1 MREVAALV
9 NLIYCEL
16 LKLKRS
22 KMLLISFL
30 GALVTPI
37 MMIVDGIRTHY
48 AHPEIV
54 NTLADLYDSC
64 LFYTMIIFGL
74 LVYTVI
80 AAYLFSREYSE
91 KTLKTVLTVP
101 VPKLSL
107 IASKFNMLFIWII
120 ALTLVSWVSTF
131 ILAATYNVI
140 FGIAEFSM
148 TVALRYLGKMLL
160 GGVLMFLTL
169 SPFAFLAEWTKGI
182 VVPVIV
188 AATVLMGNAAL
199 SNEAL
204 GALFPWT
211 ATLLLING
219 KITGIGY
226 LNTFAISLIALV
238 SILGF
243 LASVIYFQ
251 KEDIK

>member
-1 MREVAALV
+1 
-9 NLIYCEL
+9 
-16 LKLKRS
+16 
-22 KMLLISFL
+22 MLLISSL

-37 MMIVDGIRTHY
+37 MMIIDGVRVHY

-101 VPKLSL
+101 VPRLSL
-107 IASKFNMLFIWII
+107 IASKFSMLLIWMI
-120 ALTLVSWVSTF
+120 ALTLVSWSSTF
-131 ILAATYNVI
+131 ILAAAYHAI
-140 FGIAEFSM
+140 FGMAEFSV
-148 TVALRYLGKMLL
+148 TVAWHYLGQMLF

-169 SPFAFLAEWTKGI
+169 SPFAFLAEWTKGL
-182 VVPVIV
+182 VVPVIA

-199 SNEAL
+199 ANEAI

-219 KITGIGY
+219 KIPGTGY
-226 LNTFAISLIALV
+226 LDTLAISFIALV

-243 LASVIYFQ
+243 LASIIYFQ

>member
-1 MREVAALV
+1 MV

-30 GALVTPI
+30 GAWVTPI
-37 MMIVDGIRTHY
+37 MMMVDGIRTHY

-54 NTLADLYDSC
+54 NTLADLYDGC
-64 LFYTMIIFGL
+64 LLYTMLIFGL

-91 KTLKTVLTVP
+91 KTLKLVLTVP
-101 VPKLSL
+101 VPRRSL
-107 IASKFNMLFIWII
+107 IASKFSLFFFWIM
-120 ALTLVSWVSTF
+120 ALTVVSWASTF
-131 ILAATYNVI
+131 ILAAAYHAI
-140 FGIAEFSM
+140 WGMAEFSAA
-148 TVALRYLGKMLL
+148 VAAQYLGKMLL

-169 SPFAFLAEWTKGI
+169 SPFAFLAEWTKGLA
-182 VVPVIV
+182 VPVMA
-188 AATVLMGNAAL
+188 AATILMGNAAL
-199 SNEAL
+199 ANEAI

-211 ATLLLING
+211 ATLLWING
-219 KITGIGY
+219 KITGDY
-226 LNTFAISLIALV
+226 LNTLAISLIALV
-238 SILGF
+238 SVLGF
-243 LASVIYFQ
+243 FASLIYFQ